1 MRTSLL
7 LAVASL
13 SFAAPALAQSYAP
26 GAKPAVDDEPAYVEA
41 PAPSRG
47 GYGPR
52 TSDRHGFFFRGTLG
66 IGGGS
71 IGNSDSKF
79 AGAAGLSSLAIG
91 GSVAP
96 NFALGAESF
105 AVVLSEPKLTANG
118 TEYATKSGTSVNTAG
133 LGLMG
138 TYYFV
143 PSNVYLSGTLGFA
156 RTTVEVP
163 NTLATRTDS
172 GIGGNVKVGKEWPVS
187 QDWTLGVAGHVI
199 FATVTDADDK
209 AVSTTAFGVAFSAT
223 YF

>member
-52 TSDRHGFFFRGTLG
+52 SSDRHGFFFRGTLG
-66 IGGGS
+66 IGGGA
-71 IGNSDSKF
+71 IGNSDLKF
-79 AGAAGLSSLAIG
+79 TGGGGLSSLAIG
-91 GSVAP
+91 GSIAP

-105 AVVLSEPKLTANG
+105 AVALSEPKMTMGG
-118 TEYATKSGTSVNTAG
+118 TEYSTKSGTSVNTAG

-138 TYYFV
+138 TYYFM

-156 RTTVEVP
+156 KTTIESP
-163 NTLATRTDS
+163 NVSTTKTNA
-172 GIGGNVKVGKEWPVS
+172 GFGGNVKVGKEWAVS

-199 FATVTDADDK
+199 FAAPTDAADK
-209 AVSTTAFGVAFSAT
+209 VVSTTAFGVAFSAT

>member
-13 SFAAPALAQSYAP
+13 SLAAPALAQSYAP

-52 TSDRHGFFFRGTLG
+52 SNDRHGFFFRGTLG
-66 IGGGS
+66 VGGAS
-71 IGNSDSKF
+71 VGNSDARF
-79 AGAAGLSSLAIG
+79 TGAGGLSSLAVG

-96 NFALGAESF
+96 NLALGAESF
-105 AVVLSEPKLTANG
+105 AVVLSEPKLTIG
-118 TEYATKSGTSVNTAG
+118 DTEYSTKSGTSVSTAG

-156 RTTVEVP
+156 RTTTEST
-163 NTLATRTDS
+163 NTLTMKTGS
-172 GIGGNVKVGKEWPVS
+172 GLGGNVKVGKEWAVS

-199 FATVTDADDK
+199 FATPTDSADK
-209 AVSTTAFGVAFSAT
+209 VVSTTAFGVAFSAT

>member
-1 MRTSLL
+1 MRIALL
-7 LAVASL
+7 VAVAAFSVT
-13 SFAAPALAQSYAP
+13 APALAQSYAP
-26 GAKPAVDDEPAYVEA
+26 GAKPAADDEPAYVEA

-52 TSDRHGFFFRGTLG
+52 SSDRHGFFFRGTLG

-71 IGNSDSKF
+71 IGNSDLKF
-79 AGAAGLSSLAIG
+79 AGGAGLSSLAVG

-105 AVVLSEPKLTANG
+105 AVVLIEPKVSYGGN
-118 TEYATKSGTSVNTAG
+118 ESATKSGTSVSTAG

-138 TYYFV
+138 TYYFM

-156 RTTVEVP
+156 KTTIESP
-163 NTLATRTDS
+163 NLPTTGTHR
-172 GIGGNVKVGKEWPVS
+172 GFGGNVKVGKEWAVS
-187 QDWTLGVAGHVI
+187 QDWSLGVAGHVV
-199 FATVTDADDK
+199 FAAPKDAADK
-209 AVSTTAFGVAFSAT
+209 VFATTAFGVAFSAS

>member
-1 MRTSLL
+1 MRNPFL

-13 SFAAPALAQSYAP
+13 TLAAPALAQSYAP

-52 TSDRHGFFFRGTLG
+52 SSDRHGFFFRGTLG
-66 IGGGS
+66 LGGGS
-71 IGNSDSKF
+71 IGNSDAKF
-79 AGAAGLSSLAIG
+79 TGGGGLSSLAIG

-105 AVVLSEPKLTANG
+105 AVVLSEPKLTSNG
-118 TEYATKSGTSVNTAG
+118 VEYSTRSGTAVNTAG

-156 RTTVEVP
+156 RTTVEAP
-163 NTLATRTDS
+163 NTSTTRTDN
-172 GIGGNVKVGKEWPVS
+172 GLGGNVKVGKEWAVS

-199 FATVTDADDK
+199 FATVTDAADK